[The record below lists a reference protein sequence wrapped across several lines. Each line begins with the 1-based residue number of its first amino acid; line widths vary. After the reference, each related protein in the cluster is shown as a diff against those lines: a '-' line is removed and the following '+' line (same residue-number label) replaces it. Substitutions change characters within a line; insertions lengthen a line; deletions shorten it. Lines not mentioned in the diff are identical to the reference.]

1 MMSLIEKY
9 IKGIRFLLPS
19 PFSIAILLTLFTFI
33 LAFFWPMN
41 IYIEDLNWVDKF
53 TQILISWN
61 DGLWNVQGMA
71 FAVQMMLMLLLGH
84 VLALSKS
91 VDAAIN
97 KLLPFCT
104 NNAKSALIVTFFT
117 LIVSWFNWGLGLIFG
132 AIFCKK
138 IMDYASQISIGLNH
152 GLIGAAGYSGLMIW
166 HGGIS
171 GSSLVKISEVGHL
184 KDLAPEIVK
193 SSVPLLIGFSKTVF
207 SNMNIAVTCSL
218 LVTLPIT
225 MYFLGKKTKVV
236 VPNKTKEIKYEDKK
250 FNLIGFEKFDQS
262 KLAGTI
268 IGLFIIIFC
277 GYLAISHPLTKSFQF
292 INPNYLNLTLLG
304 LALVFH
310 RTISSFLRATEKAI
324 VGTVGILIQ
333 FPLYFGIMGVVSD
346 TGIIN
351 DLATYFQSIS
361 SNYTY
366 PIFTFLSAGLVNFLV
381 PSGGGQWYIQGP
393 LIIQSAIEMGIPLS
407 KSIMAMAYG
416 DQLTN
421 MMQPFWAL
429 PLLGITGLKAKD
441 ILPYTLI
448 MMLVGLVVFSLGLL
462 IF

>member
-33 LAFFWPMN
+33 LAFFWPKN
-41 IYIEDLNWVDKF
+41 IYIEDLNWIDKF

-236 VPNKTKEIKYEDKK
+236 IPIKTKEIKYEYKK

-304 LALVFH
+304 LALAFH

>member
-1 MMSLIEKY
+1 
-9 IKGIRFLLPS
+9 
-19 PFSIAILLTLFTFI
+19 
-33 LAFFWPMN
+33 
-41 IYIEDLNWVDKF
+41 
-53 TQILISWN
+53 
-61 DGLWNVQGMA
+61 
-71 FAVQMMLMLLLGH
+71 
-84 VLALSKS
+84 
-91 VDAAIN
+91 
-97 KLLPFCT
+97 
-104 NNAKSALIVTFFT
+104 
-117 LIVSWFNWGLGLIFG
+117 
-132 AIFCKK
+132 
-138 IMDYASQISIGLNH
+138 
-152 GLIGAAGYSGLMIW
+152 
-166 HGGIS
+166 
-171 GSSLVKISEVGHL
+171 
-184 KDLAPEIVK
+184 
-193 SSVPLLIGFSKTVF
+193 
-207 SNMNIAVTCSL
+207 MNIAVTCSL

-236 VPNKTKEIKYEDKK
+236 IPNKTKEIKYEDKK

-292 INPNYLNLTLLG
+292 INPNYLNLTLFG

>member
-1 MMSLIEKY
+1 MSLIEKY

-19 PFSIAILLTLFTFI
+19 PFSIALLLTLFTIFLALVWPDHSFSKNQNWLNKIVNI
-33 LAFFWPMN
+33 LN
-41 IYIEDLNWVDKF
+41 
-53 TQILISWN
+53 SWN
-61 DGLWNVQGMA
+61 NGLWNVKGLA
-71 FAVQMMLMLLLGH
+71 FAIQMMLMLLLGH
-84 VLALSKS
+84 VLALSNP
-91 VDAAIN
+91 VNAAIN
-97 KLLPFCT
+97 QLIPFCS
-104 NNAKSALIVTFFT
+104 NNARSALIITFFT
-117 LIVSWFNWGLGLIFG
+117 LIVSWFNWGLGLVFG

-138 IMDYASQISIGLNH
+138 IMDYAAKSSIGLNH
-152 GLIGAAGYSGLMIW
+152 GLIGACGYSGLMIW

-171 GSSLVKISEVGHL
+171 GSSLVKISERGHL
-184 KDLAPEIVK
+184 TDLAPESVK
-193 SSVPLLIGFSKTVF
+193 SNVPELIDFSNTVF
-207 SNMNIAVTCSL
+207 SNMNIVVTCSL
-218 LVTLPIT
+218 LVALPIT
-225 MYFLGKKTKVV
+225 MYVLGKKTKVV
-236 VPNKTKEIKYEDKK
+236 VPNVKTTTEKDIQKN
-250 FNLIGFEKFDQS
+250 NLIGLEKLDHS
-262 KLAGTI
+262 KF
-268 IGLFIIIFC
+268 IGLFVGFFILFFC
-277 GYLAISHPLTKSFQF
+277 VYLAISHPYKSSFQF

-351 DLATYFQSIS
+351 DLATFFQSIS

-448 MMLVGLVVFSLGLL
+448 MMLVGFVIFSLGLL

>member
-1 MMSLIEKY
+1 MSLIEKY

-97 KLLPFCT
+97 KLLPFCS

-218 LVTLPIT
+218 LVTLPVT

-236 VPNKTKEIKYEDKK
+236 IPNKTKEIKYEDKK

-310 RTISSFLRATEKAI
+310 RTISSFLRETEKAI

>member
-41 IYIEDLNWVDKF
+41 IYIEDLNWVNKF

-84 VLALSKS
+84 VLALSRS

-117 LIVSWFNWGLGLIFG
+117 LTVSWFNWGLGLIFG

-218 LVTLPIT
+218 LVTLPVT

-236 VPNKTKEIKYEDKK
+236 IPNKTKEIKYEDKK

-292 INPNYLNLTLLG
+292 INPNYLNLTLFG

-351 DLATYFQSIS
+351 DLATYFQNIS

-393 LIIQSAIEMGIPLS
+393 LILQSAIEMGIPLS

>member
-19 PFSIAILLTLFTFI
+19 PFSIAVLLTLFTFI
-33 LAFFWPMN
+33 LAFFWPRN
-41 IYIEDLNWVDKF
+41 IYLEDLNWGDKF
-53 TQILISWN
+53 INILKSWN
-61 DGLWNVQGMA
+61 DGLWNVQGLA

-91 VDAAIN
+91 VDTAIN
-97 KLLPFCT
+97 KLLPFCS

-117 LIVSWFNWGLGLIFG
+117 MIVSWFNWGLGLVFG

-138 IMDYASQISIGLNH
+138 IMDYASQLSIGLNH

-184 KDLAPEIVK
+184 KDIAPEIVK

-225 MYFLGKKTKVV
+225 MYFLGKKTKVA

-250 FNLIGFEKFDQS
+250 FNLIGFEKFDHS
-262 KLAGTI
+262 KLAGTV
-268 IGLFIIIFC
+268 IGLFIIFFC

-351 DLATYFQSIS
+351 DLAIYFQSIS

>member
-41 IYIEDLNWVDKF
+41 IYIEDLNWVNKF

-84 VLALSKS
+84 VLALSRS

-117 LIVSWFNWGLGLIFG
+117 LTVSWFNWGLGLIFG

-171 GSSLVKISEVGHL
+171 GSSLIKISEVGHL

-236 VPNKTKEIKYEDKK
+236 IPNKTKEIKYEDKK

-292 INPNYLNLTLLG
+292 INPNYLNLTLFG

-351 DLATYFQSIS
+351 DLATYFQNIS

>member
-33 LAFFWPMN
+33 LAFFWPKN
-41 IYIEDLNWVDKF
+41 IYIEDLNWIDKF
-53 TQILISWN
+53 TQILKSWN

-71 FAVQMMLMLLLGH
+71 FTVQMMLMLLLGH

-97 KLLPFCT
+97 KLLPFCS

-236 VPNKTKEIKYEDKK
+236 IPNKTKEIKYEYKK

>member
-1 MMSLIEKY
+1 MSLIVKY
-9 IKGIRFLLPS
+9 IKGVRFLLPS

-33 LAFFWPMN
+33 MAFFWPKN
-41 IYIEDLNWVDKF
+41 VYLEDLNWLDKF
-53 TQILISWN
+53 INILKSWN

-91 VDAAIN
+91 VDAAVN

-193 SSVPLLIGFSKTVF
+193 SSAPLLIGFSKTVF

-236 VPNKTKEIKYEDKK
+236 ISNKTKEIKYEDKK

-268 IGLFIIIFC
+268 FGLFIIIFC
-277 GYLAISHPLTKSFQF
+277 GYLAISHPMTKSFQF

-448 MMLVGLVVFSLGLL
+448 MMLVGLVVFSFGLL